1 MTNRFPL
8 LLSVALV
15 LATAGT
21 ALADI
26 GVVVLEPVSALGF
39 FTRVGHT
46 GTYLSNICPDGS
58 PIRMRL
64 CLPGESG
71 DRTGGITMQTPK
83 GLAKTL
89 VKRALAH
96 PELRLQARRYAQLPR
111 TFSRSSDTLFPME
124 NTCRNIAFAP
134 YWFFDGFREV
144 ALGAFFYHQVL
155 SPFDLLESS
164 RDFASARATTL
175 TLQQRHLRQPA
186 KLLGVPNRYAACG
199 RADE

>member
-1 MTNRFPL
+1 VTNRFPL

-96 PELRLQARRYAQLPR
+96 PELRLQARRYAQL
-111 TFSRSSDTLFPME
+111 
-124 NTCRNIAFAP
+124 
-134 YWFFDGFREV
+134 
-144 ALGAFFYHQVL
+144 
-155 SPFDLLESS
+155 ESS